1 MKRSAMA
8 AMIAATVL
16 FVSACGE
23 KSAAPP
29 AEKAP
34 VAPPVAAAPAPP
46 SEAILHPDA
55 TKLFASGPDSFTVH
69 MVTSKGPFDIKVHRD
84 WSPKGADRF
93 YYLVSNGY
101 YDGIRFFR
109 VLDGFMA
116 QFGMAGDTAV
126 GHVWHD
132 RPFND
137 DPVKHSNKRGTVTF
151 AKTGMPNSRGTQLF
165 INFGDN
171 SRLDAT
177 GFSPLG
183 EVTTGMS
190 VADSLYKGYGDGA
203 ESGGQGPSQDRIAA
217 EGNAYLMKEFPKL
230 DYIVSARIA
239 EEWKKPK

>member
-1 MKRSAMA
+1 MKRSV
-8 AMIAATVL
+8 MIAATVL
-16 FVSACGE
+16 FVSACE
-23 KSAAPP
+23 KAPAPP
-29 AEKAP
+29 ADKAP
-34 VAPPVAAAPAPP
+34 AAPATAAAPAPP
-46 SEAILHPDA
+46 SEAILHPDPV
-55 TKLFASGPDSFTVH
+55 KLFAAAPDSFTVH
-69 MVTSKGPFDIKVHRD
+69 MLTSKGPIDLTIHRD

-109 VLDGFMA
+109 VLDGFIA

-132 RPFND
+132 RPFDD

-171 SRLDAT
+171 SRLDAI

-183 EVTTGMS
+183 EVTGGMP
-190 VADSLYKGYGDGA
+190 VADSLYKGYG
-203 ESGGQGPSQDRIAA
+203 ETPVQDRITA
-217 EGNAYLMKEFPKL
+217 EGNSYLAREFPKL
-230 DYIVSARIA
+230 DYIVTARVTQ
-239 EEWKKPK
+239 EWKKTK